1 MQDLITTISI
11 LSGFSFILMLL
22 MGCTNKVVIFF
33 DVKDFAVSVMVF
45 ASPIIGFI
53 IALFYQHEGEMDM
66 NNLSSAQTASLII
79 SGLASI
85 WFALWSMRLSMKHN
99 GLFLGF
105 FVGIF
110 KILTSF
116 LGSLVLCLQVGNF
129 FSNSS
134 NLRDRL
140 LAIFVF
146 GIFLWLGKRL
156 INGKKV
162 YINRGEPLLDSEV
175 KT

>member
-1 MQDLITTISI
+1 
-11 LSGFSFILMLL
+11 
-22 MGCTNKVVIFF
+22 
-33 DVKDFAVSVMVF
+33 
-45 ASPIIGFI
+45 
-53 IALFYQHEGEMDM
+53 
-66 NNLSSAQTASLII
+66 
-79 SGLASI
+79 
-85 WFALWSMRLSMKHN
+85 MKHN

-116 LGSLVLCLQVGNF
+116 LGSLVLCLQVGHF